1 MRIALPVLVF
11 LLLAGVPVARA
22 AEPDDAAL
30 RQDVKTLKQLVRDLE
45 HRVSVLE
52 SRSTVAP
59 QAAQVAPKAAPA
71 AVQAAPAIAQPAPAV
86 PQAAPIA
93 AAPPAAPIAAVQL
106 GASSGYASPEAA
118 LRANWSKIKE
128 DMDEAAVTGLL
139 GAPSKKF
146 TLDGRTVWYYY
157 YPALGSG
164 SIFFTDAGRISS
176 RQSPFGWGW

>member
-1 MRIALPVLVF
+1 MRIAPAVLVS
-11 LLLAGVPVARA
+11 LALAGVPAARA
-22 AEPDDAAL
+22 TEPDDAAL
-30 RQDVKTLKQLVRDLE
+30 RQDVKALKELVRDLA

-52 SRSTVAP
+52 ARSTVAP
-59 QAAQVAPKAAPA
+59 VAL
-71 AVQAAPAIAQPAPAV
+71 
-86 PQAAPIA
+86 QAAPIA
-93 AAPPAAPIAAVQL
+93 SAAPAAPVAAVQP

-118 LRANWSKIKE
+118 LRANWSKVKE
-128 DMDEAAVTGLL
+128 DMDAAAVTRLL

-157 YPALGSG
+157 YPGIGGG